1 MKANYK
7 LNIENPC
14 RKKNWDEMEVFDKT
28 RFCSL
33 CSKSVFDFKNWS
45 DEQIIN
51 FLNKSEDTI
60 CARLSHQQMNRI
72 ISIKEKSKINNWQS
86 IAASILLIYSTNS
99 YATESNF
106 KVTDSGQQ
114 YNSEKQLNQF
124 SKLHSI
130 PSDSIKNKIAGTLI
144 EEDSKK
150 PIPNVLIEIK
160 GTDLK
165 TETDSLGHFTF
176 IIPTDHSND
185 EIVLLVDAEYGFE
198 GQTERTVYKNELP
211 MTSLIIEKPNVLI
224 GEIIYFQ
231 PKKWWQFWKRKYKS

>member
-1 MKANYK
+1 MKTNYK

-14 RKKNWDEMEVFDKT
+14 KKKNWAEMEVFDKS

-72 ISIKEKSKINNWQS
+72 ISIKEKSKINNWQN

-99 YATESNF
+99 YAAENN
-106 KVTDSGQQ
+106 VHVVDSIQQ
-114 YNSEKQLNQF
+114 FNSEKQLNQF
-124 SKLHSI
+124 GELYSI
-130 PSDSIKNKIAGTLI
+130 PGDSIKNIISGTLI

-150 PIPNVLIEIK
+150 PIPNVVIEIK

-176 IIPTDHSND
+176 IIPTDYSNE
-185 EIVLLVDAEYGFE
+185 EIVLLVDTEYGFE
-198 GQTERTVYKNELP
+198 GQTDRIIYKNELP
-211 MTSLIIEKPNVLI
+211 VTNLLIEKPDVMI

-231 PKKWWQFWKRKYKS
+231 PKKWWQFWKKKYKS